1 LSRQRS
7 KVGAVATAVATAQ
20 TTVAMIPTAVGMHQT
35 LVGMIQTAVAATPTV
50 VAMAPTVVAAAPTLV
65 AAARTLVAVARTVV
79 AAARTVV
86 ATART
91 LVAVAPTEVAVI
103 PTKVATAATAVVLVY
118 DRPMLKRL
126 LLLALIP
133 LSACQPGSD
142 AASRPEETPA
152 PVTAPPPEPSASAPA
167 FTGKVWVQAGS
178 PDLPGTMRI
187 FLADGTLVMDS
198 CWETYRLAQ
207 WRAESERSLVVVED
221 GQEIPTEIVNASAD
235 ELHLR
240 LKLVGGEEKDEVY
253 RPATV
258 PYVCPDMPR

>member
-1 LSRQRS
+1 
-7 KVGAVATAVATAQ
+7 
-20 TTVAMIPTAVGMHQT
+20 
-35 LVGMIQTAVAATPTV
+35 MIQTLVAATPTV
-50 VAMAPTVVAAAPTLV
+50 VAMAQI
-65 AAARTLVAVARTVV
+65 LVAVPQTGV

-86 ATART
+86 ATAQT
-91 LVAVAPTEVAVI
+91 LVATVPTVVAVT
-103 PTKVATAATAVVLVY
+103 PTVVAAAATVVVLVY
-118 DRPMLKRL
+118 DRSMLKRL

-133 LSACQPGSD
+133 LSACQPGND
-142 AASRPEETPA
+142 AASHPEEAPA
-152 PVTAPPPEPSASAPA
+152 PATAPSPEPSVSAPA

-178 PDLPGTMRI
+178 PDLPGQMRI

-207 WRAESERSLVVVED
+207 WRAESERALVIVEE
-221 GQEIPTEIVNASAD
+221 GLEIPAEVVNASAD